1 MSLTLSTDGN
11 GEFEKLAK
19 GIYHGTCYKI
29 VDLGTTEQEYQDKKT
44 KRTRIQLG
52 FEITE
57 AIDPSDNKVKME
69 DERPFAVFRT
79 YTASLFEAAALRK
92 DLESW
97 RGKSFT
103 DEELSG
109 FDISKLLGCSARIEV
124 GHTKATEYSTGG
136 NPKILSLQRPDGGV
150 TKLPT
155 TNEQVKFDLDIYCDE
170 WRGKMSDE
178 TKAMVDVFD
187 ALPEWQQK
195 EIEQSFELIAAK
207 EDGAKT
213 TETKTQS
220 NGLEDLKP
228 EDDDLEDNIPF

>member
-44 KRTRIQLG
+44 KRKRIQLG

-57 AIDPSDNKVKME
+57 AVDPDDNKIQME
-69 DERPFAVFRT
+69 DERPFAVFRV

-103 DEELSG
+103 EEELSG
-109 FDISKLLGCSARIEV
+109 FDISKLLGCTARIEV
-124 GHTKATEYSTGG
+124 GHTKATEFGTGG

-150 TKLPT
+150 SKVETV
-155 TNEQVKFDLDIYCDE
+155 NELVKFDLDLYCDE
-170 WRGKMSDE
+170 WRGNMTDE

-187 ALPEWQQK
+187 ALPDWQQK
-195 EIEQSFELIAAK
+195 EIEESFELIAAK